1 MIETKKEIAIL
12 TVAVAALALTALIS
26 PVSAVPIGDQ
36 DITFINHTYDPATCY
51 STWWYNVT
59 SAAPP
64 PGHAL
69 SHWAISWCNE
79 SALVGCSESCEYK
92 DADHP
97 DPTTGI
103 VGIKFNKGYNDSETR
118 TVWFELKGCGNY
130 NEGDRKVG
138 TKAGGDIDYGWVT
151 GPRGFDADPCAP
163 VPELPTIILLG
174 AGLLTLAGYV
184 GLRRKKK

>member
-1 MIETKKEIAIL
+1 VIETKKKIAIL

-26 PVSAVPIGDQ
+26 TVSAVPIGNHT
-36 DITFINHTYDPATCY
+36 ITFVSHTYDPGTCISRWTY
-51 STWWYNVT
+51 TVT
-59 SAAPP
+59 SGSSPS
-64 PGHAL
+64 L
-69 SHWAISWCNE
+69 SHWVMEWCNK
-79 SALVGCSESCEYK
+79 SALVKCSESCTYGPNQQNSK
-92 DADHP
+92 I
-97 DPTTGI
+97 T
-103 VGIKFNKGYNDSETR
+103 GIKFNNGYSGGDTR

-138 TKAGGDIDYGWVT
+138 TKAGNGNVDYGSVT
-151 GPRGFDADPCAP
+151 GPIGLSGDPCAP